1 MLQIMHWNMK
11 RRYGMSN
18 IPEDWDPTNVLMFPM
33 KKRLGSIQAQWAL
46 VIIEEVLSDIP
57 DEELR
62 GELVVQAHDIV
73 MEFINESDPTMDE
86 VEQFAKSFGEGQP
99 IIWTFDFGNDNDEE

>member
-1 MLQIMHWNMK
+1 
-11 RRYGMSN
+11 MSN

-33 KKRLGSIQAQWAL
+33 KKRLGSIQAQRAL